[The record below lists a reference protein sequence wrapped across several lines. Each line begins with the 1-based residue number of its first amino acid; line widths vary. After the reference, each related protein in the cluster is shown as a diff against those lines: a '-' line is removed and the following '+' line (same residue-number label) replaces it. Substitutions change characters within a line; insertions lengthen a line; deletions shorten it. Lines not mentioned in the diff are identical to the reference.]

1 MRLFLHY
8 NLNQPKQEEINMD
21 SFSVSQS
28 ASGDV
33 AVVVISGRVDS
44 LSAVTLESELTKVM
58 KNHKKIVLDMKNV
71 EYVSSAGVRTIMK
84 VLQSTQKSG
93 GGLKLASL
101 SNTVKEVLENVGMTQ
116 FVKTFSSVDE
126 AVASF

>member
-1 MRLFLHY
+1 
-8 NLNQPKQEEINMD
+8 MD

-28 ASGDV
+28 ASGGV

-116 FVKTFSSVDE
+116 FVKTFSSIDE

>member
-1 MRLFLHY
+1 
-8 NLNQPKQEEINMD
+8 MD

-28 ASGDV
+28 VSGDV
-33 AVVVISGRVDS
+33 AVMTIAGRVDS
-44 LSAVTLESELTKVM
+44 LTAVTLESELTKVM
-58 KNHKKIVLDMKNV
+58 KEYKKIVLDMKSV

-101 SNTVKEVLENVGMTQ
+101 SNTVNEVLDNVGMTQ

>member
-1 MRLFLHY
+1 
-8 NLNQPKQEEINMD
+8 MD